1 MSEVENTETAEVVET
16 EMVEDVEASE
26 TQADEFEQFPDDH
39 PLVKTLAKQKA
50 ELKELRKQHGQA
62 SRELDEVRKQSMTDQ
77 ERAIETA
84 KEETA
89 KAVRIEF
96 AQKLVDAELKAQLN
110 GRTLEGGAVLS
121 FDKAA
126 FVDDS
131 GDIDVDAIQAWVEA
145 HSTRQEAPKPDLGQ
159 GTRGRVTQIKSRE
172 ELASMSPKDILAARQ
187 DGRLDTLL
195 GKL

>member
-1 MSEVENTETAEVVET
+1 MSEVETTETVEAEVETVEEET
-16 EMVEDVEASE
+16 AGE
-26 TQADEFEQFPDDH
+26 TQADEFEQYPEDH

-50 ELKELRKQHGQA
+50 ELKELRKQFGA
-62 SRELDEVRKQSMTDQ
+62 TKGELDEVRRQSMTEQ
-77 ERAIETA
+77 ERAIESV

-89 KAVRIEF
+89 RAVRVEF

-110 GRTLEGGAVLS
+110 GRTLDGGAVLN

-126 FVDDS
+126 FIDDS

-145 HSTRQEAPKPDLGQ
+145 HSSRQEAPKPDLGQ
-159 GTRGRVTQIKSRE
+159 GTRGRVAQIKSRE
-172 ELASMSPKDILAARQ
+172 ELASMSHKEILAARQ
-187 DGRLDTLL
+187 DGRLDSLL

>member
-1 MSEVENTETAEVVET
+1 MSEVETTETVEAEVETVEEET
-16 EMVEDVEASE
+16 AGE
-26 TQADEFEQFPDDH
+26 TQADEFEQYPDDH

-50 ELKELRKQHGQA
+50 ELKELRKQFGA
-62 SRELDEVRKQSMTDQ
+62 TKGELDEVRRQSMTEQ
-77 ERAIETA
+77 ERAIESV

-89 KAVRIEF
+89 RAVRVEF

-110 GRTLEGGAVLS
+110 GRTLDGGAVLN

-126 FVDDS
+126 FIDDS
-131 GDIDVDAIQAWVEA
+131 GDIDVDAIQAWVDA

-159 GTRGRVTQIKSRE
+159 GTRGRVAQIKSRE
-172 ELASMSPKDILAARQ
+172 ELASMSHKEILAARQ
-187 DGRLDTLL
+187 DGRLDSLL

>member
-1 MSEVENTETAEVVET
+1 MSEVETTETVDTDVET
-16 EMVEDVEASE
+16 VEEETAGEM
-26 TQADEFEQFPDDH
+26 QAENFEQFPDDH

-50 ELKELRKQHGQA
+50 ELKELRKQFGA
-62 SRELDEVRKQSMTDQ
+62 AKGELDEVRKQSMTDQ
-77 ERAIETA
+77 ERAIESA

-89 KAVRIEF
+89 KTVRVEF

-110 GRTLEGGAVLS
+110 GRTLDGGAVLS

-126 FVDDS
+126 FIDGS

-145 HSTRQEAPKPDLGQ
+145 HSSRQEAPKPDLGQ
-159 GTRGRVTQIKSRE
+159 GTRGRVAQIKSRE

-187 DGRLDTLL
+187 DGRLDSLL

>member
-1 MSEVENTETAEVVET
+1 MSEVETTETVEAEVETVEEET
-16 EMVEDVEASE
+16 AGE
-26 TQADEFEQFPDDH
+26 TQADEFEQYPDDH

-50 ELKELRKQHGQA
+50 ELKELRKQFGA
-62 SRELDEVRKQSMTDQ
+62 TKGELDEVRKQSMTEQ
-77 ERAIETA
+77 ERAIESV

-89 KAVRIEF
+89 RSVRIEF

-110 GRTLEGGAVLS
+110 GRTLEGGAVLT

-159 GTRGRVTQIKSRE
+159 GTRGRVAQIKSRE
-172 ELASMSPKDILAARQ
+172 ELASMSHQEILAARQ
-187 DGRLDTLL
+187 DGRLDSLL

>member
-1 MSEVENTETAEVVET
+1 MSDVETAETVEAEVET
-16 EMVEDVEASE
+16 VEEETASE
-26 TQADEFEQFPDDH
+26 THADEFEQYPDDH

-50 ELKELRKQHGQA
+50 ELRELRKQFGA
-62 SRELDEVRKQSMTDQ
+62 TKGELDEVRKQSMTEQ
-77 ERAIETA
+77 ERAIESVR
-84 KEETA
+84 EETA
-89 KAVRIEF
+89 RSVRVEF
-96 AQKLVDAELKAQLN
+96 AQKLVDAELKAQLS
-110 GRTLEGGAVLS
+110 GRTLDGGAVLN

-159 GTRGRVTQIKSRE
+159 GTRGRVAQIKSRE
-172 ELASMSPKDILAARQ
+172 ELASMSHKEILAARQ
-187 DGRLDTLL
+187 DGRLDHLL

>member
-1 MSEVENTETAEVVET
+1 MSEVETTETVEAEVETVEEET
-16 EMVEDVEASE
+16 AGE
-26 TQADEFEQFPDDH
+26 TQADEFEQYPEDH

-50 ELKELRKQHGQA
+50 ELKELRKQFGA
-62 SRELDEVRKQSMTDQ
+62 TKGELDEVRRQSMTEQ
-77 ERAIETA
+77 ERAIESV

-89 KAVRIEF
+89 RAVRVEF

-110 GRTLEGGAVLS
+110 GRTLDGGAVLN

-126 FVDDS
+126 FIDDS

-145 HSTRQEAPKPDLGQ
+145 HSSRQEAPKPDLGQ
-159 GTRGRVTQIKSRE
+159 GTRGRVAQIKSRE
-172 ELASMSPKDILAARQ
+172 ELASMSHKEILAARQ
-187 DGRLDTLL
+187 DGRLDHLL

>member
-1 MSEVENTETAEVVET
+1 MSEVETTETVEAEVETVEEET
-16 EMVEDVEASE
+16 AGE
-26 TQADEFEQFPDDH
+26 TQADEFEQYPDDH

-50 ELKELRKQHGQA
+50 ELKELRKQYGA
-62 SRELDEVRKQSMTDQ
+62 TKGELDEVRKQSMTEQ
-77 ERAIETA
+77 ERAIESV

-89 KAVRIEF
+89 RSVRVEF

-110 GRTLEGGAVLS
+110 GRTLDGGAVLN

-126 FVDDS
+126 FIDDS

-145 HSTRQEAPKPDLGQ
+145 HSSRQEAPKPDLGQ
-159 GTRGRVTQIKSRE
+159 GTRGRVAQIKSRE
-172 ELASMSPKDILAARQ
+172 ELASMSHKEILAARQ
-187 DGRLDTLL
+187 DGRLDSLL